1 MLDVSMPLL
10 QDELPFPEEDAGPF
24 ASCYERPLTFPF
36 RLHNLLTQANQLGV
50 DDIVSWDGSG
60 TKLIIYDLDKF
71 VSKILPTVFR
81 QSQFA
86 SFRRQMNA
94 YGYERET
101 KSTRTIYSTPS
112 TLIVYSHKNF
122 HRDNIAACSK
132 IIRRKPSKQQR
143 KRLENH
149 HPIPSTVY
157 LSSNKEDEL
166 EHPLSPHK
174 YDFDTNFLMAD
185 VEQSDNGINLL
196 SGVLSDDLLPH
207 KKDVYHTKDGV
218 SLARLYEMKIHNE
231 LKLSQHFAKSKPV
244 ENVDSAKTFDND
256 DVLDELAAMMSN
268 SDLSG
273 CDNVDSISWD
283 PTIES
288 FSSRSSITSRVA

>member
-1 MLDVSMPLL
+1 MPLL
-10 QDELPFPEEDAGPF
+10 QDELPFPEEDAGHF

-36 RLHNLLTQANQLGV
+36 RLHNLLTQASQLGV

-60 TKLIIYDLDKF
+60 TKLIIYDLEKF

-101 KSTRTIYSTPS
+101 KSTRTVYSTPA

-122 HRDNIAACSK
+122 YRDNIAACSK

-143 KRLENH
+143 KSLESH
-149 HPIPSTVY
+149 RPIPSTLY
-157 LSSNKEDEL
+157 LSSNKEEEL
-166 EHPLSPHK
+166 QQPLSPNK
-174 YDFDTNFLMAD
+174 YDFDTNFLAAD
-185 VEQSDNGINLL
+185 VEQSDNGINL
-196 SGVLSDDLLPH
+196 SNGELSDELLAH
-207 KKDVYHTKDGV
+207 KKADGYHTKHGV
-218 SLARLYEMKIHNE
+218 SLARLYERRIHNE
-231 LKLSQHFAKSKPV
+231 LKLSHHLAKNKPV
-244 ENVDSAKTFDND
+244 DNLDGAKMFDNY

-283 PTIES
+283 PSVES